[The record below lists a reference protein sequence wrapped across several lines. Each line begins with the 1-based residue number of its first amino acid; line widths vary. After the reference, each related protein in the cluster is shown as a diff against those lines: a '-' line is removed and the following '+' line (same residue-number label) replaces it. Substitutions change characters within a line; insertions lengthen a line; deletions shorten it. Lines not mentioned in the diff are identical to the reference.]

1 MVSTMPGYI
10 ISVINNKGG
19 CGKTTTVVNLA
30 HWLGK
35 IGKRVLV
42 IDNDSQCNCSDIL
55 LHGVNVTNTLFHVIK
70 HDSELPMS
78 IYNTNHYVSVYC
90 MPNDR
95 EKTAYEEPRLA
106 SLLVKGRIEES
117 LLLYRNRIRD
127 YTRNNFDIVLVDN
140 PPNLGLFTTMSLHMS
155 DFVIVPNEA
164 GSRFSLEGL
173 MNAVSFIDEVREHP
187 EISNPD
193 LRFLRLL
200 ITKADRRTNAS
211 RAIVEHIQ
219 SSFLSDQMF
228 ENIIPTNA
236 AIQQA
241 ELMHKT
247 VIKFRS
253 NAPGARAYKRVA
265 KELVRI
271 LNSDDRDS
279 HGV

>member
-1 MVSTMPGYI
+1 MPGFI

-35 IGKRVLV
+35 MGKRVLV

-55 LHGVNVTNTLFHVIK
+55 LQGVKVNNTLYHVIK
-70 HDSELPMS
+70 NNSDLPMS
-78 IYNTNHYVSVYC
+78 IYNTNHYMSVYC

-117 LLLYRNRIRD
+117 LLLYRNRMRD
-127 YTRNNFDIVLVDN
+127 YVRKNFDIVLVDN

-164 GSRFSLEGL
+164 GSRFSMEGL

-200 ITKADRRTNAS
+200 LTKADRRTNAS

-219 SSFLSDQMF
+219 SSFSSDQIF

-241 ELMHKT
+241 ELMHET

-253 NAPGARAYKRVA
+253 NAPGAAAYKRVA
-265 KELVRI
+265 EELLTI
-271 LNSDDRDS
+271 LNSEGRSS

>member
-1 MVSTMPGYI
+1 MPGII

-35 IGKRVLV
+35 LGKRVLV

-55 LHGVNVTNTLFHVIK
+55 LHRVSVADSLYHVIK
-70 HDSELPMS
+70 HNSKLPTC
-78 IYNTNHYVSVYC
+78 IYNTNHYISVYC

-117 LLLYRNRIRD
+117 LFLYRNRMRD

-140 PPNLGLFTTMSLHMS
+140 PPNLGLFTTMSLHMA

-173 MNAVSFIDEVREHP
+173 MNAVGFIDEVRGHP

-211 RAIVEHIQ
+211 NAIVEHIK
-219 SSFLSDQMF
+219 SSFPADQMF

-241 ELMHKT
+241 ELMHET

-253 NAPGARAYKRVA
+253 NAPGAKAYKKVA
-265 KELVRI
+265 EELLAI
-271 LNSDDRDS
+271 LNSNSGWRY
-279 HGV
+279 GV

>member
-1 MVSTMPGYI
+1 MAGII

-35 IGKRVLV
+35 MGKRVLA
-42 IDNDSQCNCSDIL
+42 IDNDSQCNCTDIL
-55 LHGVNVTNTLFHVIK
+55 LNRVSIANSLYHVIK
-70 HDSELPMS
+70 HDAELPS
-78 IYNTNHYVSVYC
+78 CIYNTHHYMSVYC
-90 MPNDR
+90 LPNDR

-127 YTRNNFDIVLVDN
+127 YARNHFDIVLVDN
-140 PPNLGLFTTMSLHMS
+140 PPNLGLFTTMSLQMS

-164 GSRFSLEGL
+164 GSRFSLAGL
-173 MNAVSFIDEVREHP
+173 MNAVNFIDEVRAHP
-187 EISNPD
+187 EIANPD

-211 RAIVEHIQ
+211 NAIVEHIE
-219 SSFLSDQMF
+219 SAFPADQRF
-228 ENIIPTNA
+228 ENVIPANA

-241 ELMHKT
+241 ELMHET

-253 NAPGARAYKRVA
+253 NAPGATAYKKVA
-265 KELVRI
+265 AELLVI
-271 LNSDDRDS
+271 LSGSDR
-279 HGV
+279 